1 MLITLVLIVVANVQF
16 CAYGREIFDISHAYR
31 DDMPVGDSAEGLGN
45 PLKLIASM
53 KNGSDYNFSEMK
65 MIVHTGTHVDSPAH
79 FYQEYYEAGL
89 DVDTLDLYLLNG
101 PALVVDVPRDT
112 NITAKVMEGLNIP
125 RGIQRVIFRTL
136 NTDRAFYSQG
146 RAIIFLEQQ
155 PWPYDPYWYNTLH
168 PMYRRLMWKREFDSS
183 FVGFMEDGAQWL
195 VDNTRIKL
203 VGIDYLSAAAYVHS
217 TSAHLVFLK
226 NKDII
231 LVEGLKLDDV
241 ELGIYSLHCLPLR
254 LLGAE
259 GSPARC
265 ILIR

>member
-1 MLITLVLIVVANVQF
+1 MLIALVLIVVANAQL
-16 CAYGREIFDISHAYR
+16 CAYGRQIVDISHAFR
-31 DDMPVGDSAEGLGN
+31 DDMPVSESAEGLGN

-65 MIVHTGTHVDSPAH
+65 LIVHTGTHVDSPAH

-112 NITAKVMEGLNIP
+112 NITAKVMEDLNIP
-125 RGIQRVIFRTL
+125 RGIQRVLFRTL
-136 NTDRAFYSQG
+136 NTD
-146 RAIIFLEQQ
+146 
-155 PWPYDPYWYNTLH
+155 
-168 PMYRRLMWKREFDSS
+168 RRLMWKREFDSS

-195 VDNTRIKL
+195 VDNTSIKL